1 MLFNTILFCFKGYS
15 ETLILKLVP
24 VVLRE
29 HPRSKAIHRKK
40 YVVHISKTCS
50 AHSIANFH
58 SLTDA

>member
-15 ETLILKLVP
+15 DTLVP

-29 HPRSKAIHRKK
+29 HPRNKAIHQKK